1 MAHPFDLDRL
11 ELTGEAF
18 PVAQGVRGPRPSFS
32 ISMNGSLAYLAV
44 APGLESQL
52 AWFDR
57 TGQQRSEASPTGEYS
72 RMHLSPDGKQVVFD
86 RVDGRLAPDIFLL
99 DFEKGSPS
107 LFVSGAAADFAPVW
121 SPDGRTIAFAS
132 SREPTGNASPT
143 NITAGNLYQ
152 RAVGVVGEDKVLFKS
167 TAGKIPTDWSRDG
180 RYLTYSSLD
189 DVWALP
195 LPVSDDTKPLRVTDT
210 PFVESGAKFSP
221 DGSWIA
227 YQTNES
233 GAQEVYIQS
242 FPEPGRKQKVS
253 ANGGALPRWS
263 RDSKELFYIAT
274 DLRLMSVSITS
285 VGAVGTPATLF
296 QSRVLQVN
304 QDYDVTTD
312 GRFLVNIPSTGQ
324 TPVPITVI
332 VNWAAALK
340 K

>member
-1 MAHPFDLDRL
+1 MRKKQPTTIQSFLPDGRHFLYLARRGGQPEDWDVFLASLDSEERRLLPGIQSGVRYSPSGHLVFIRDQTLMAHPFDLDRL

-44 APGLESQL
+44 AVGLESQL

-57 TGQQRSEASPTGEYS
+57 TGRQRSEASPTGEYT

-99 DFEKGSPS
+99 DIEKGSPS

-167 TAGKIPTDWSRDG
+167 AAGKLPTDWSRDG

-195 LPVSDDTKPLRVTDT
+195 LPVSDDTK
-210 PFVESGAKFSP
+210 AIAC
-221 DGSWIA
+221 DGHA
-227 YQTNES
+227 
-233 GAQEVYIQS
+233 VC
-242 FPEPGRKQKVS
+242 RKRRQI
-253 ANGGALPRWS
+253 L
-263 RDSKELFYIAT
+263 T
-274 DLRLMSVSITS
+274 
-285 VGAVGTPATLF
+285 
-296 QSRVLQVN
+296 
-304 QDYDVTTD
+304 
-312 GRFLVNIPSTGQ
+312 
-324 TPVPITVI
+324 
-332 VNWAAALK
+332 
-340 K
+340 